1 MNYAQLLKEYN
12 LKVTPQRLAIVEEL
26 NYNGHMNI
34 DDLYKNL
41 LKKFPSISL
50 ATIYKNINSML
61 EKIFLHEVKLP
72 NQKSVYELK
81 KEEHSHVICKACN
94 SIIDISLDTSS
105 LAKEASEIT
114 NYTLEKSSVIFS
126 GLCSSCSK

>member
-1 MNYAQLLKEYN
+1 MNYAHLLKEYN

-26 NYNGHMNI
+26 YYQGHMNI

-61 EKIFLHEVKLP
+61 EKIFLNEVQIP

-81 KEEHSHVICKACN
+81 KDEHSHVICKSCN
-94 SIIDISLDTSS
+94 SIIDVSLDTTP
-105 LAKEASEIT
+105 LAAQASELT
-114 NYTLEKSSVIFS
+114 NYKLDQSSVVFS